1 MTRVATIPLQTTIAS
16 AIQRAQA
23 DLADTQQR
31 IATGKKA
38 QDYSDLGTKGPRV
51 LSARSMIAK
60 ADAYAAVGNQV
71 TTTLSIYDAAMG
83 TIDASAEDLRQT
95 MLQAIGTGQTAGL
108 QAAIDGAFQ
117 TFRASLNTSE
127 RGVSLFGGAQT
138 LDAPFQSGALST
150 LVGTTPANVFAND
163 QVRATTEVAEGQP
176 FQYGVLASDVG
187 TDIYL
192 AFRTLAEAGP
202 IGATP
207 TAAQAA
213 KINQALGYMDSGL
226 AQLRTVNADNGRKL
240 AEVETQTLRAEDR
253 SLVWQDIVS
262 RNEDADL
269 AQVAI
274 DLTRQQMVL
283 EASYSVFARLS
294 RLSLNDYL

>member
-1 MTRVATIPLQTTIAS
+1 MFSQFHYCIIWRLNSYTASRFRPLTFHVFIRS
-16 AIQRAQA
+16 
-23 DLADTQQR
+23 
-31 IATGKKA
+31 
-38 QDYSDLGTKGPRV
+38 V
-51 LSARSMIAK
+51 L
-60 ADAYAAVGNQV
+60 
-71 TTTLSIYDAAMG
+71 
-83 TIDASAEDLRQT
+83 
-95 MLQAIGTGQTAGL
+95 
-108 QAAIDGAFQ
+108 
-117 TFRASLNTSE
+117 
-127 RGVSLFGGAQT
+127 
-138 LDAPFQSGALST
+138 
-150 LVGTTPANVFAND
+150 PANVFAND